1 MIDMRSLSLE
11 ALNSATKYPSI
22 LTFHERGQ
30 RGTLTEKV
38 VDAFE
43 EDVLVTEKV
52 DGANARIIAFS
63 NGDYVIGSREHLLHA
78 RGDLIANPKD
88 GLVEALRPVADS
100 LWTPGGG
107 GAQAVVLYL
116 EVYGGKIGRNAGQY
130 SGQGQVGF
138 RMFDAATVPGEVLGL
153 TPSEVATWREHDGQQ
168 FFTEEE
174 LQDLASEERIEL
186 TPRLGTIPASEV
198 PTGIEAMHAF
208 LTSRIPATNVAL
220 DSEAG
225 RRPEGLVL
233 RTHDRKVI
241 AKARLADYESTLR
254 LRSGR

>member
-1 MIDMRSLSLE
+1 MRSISLE
-11 ALNSATKYPSI
+11 SLNSATKYPSI
-22 LTFHERGQ
+22 LTFHERGP
-30 RGTLTEKV
+30 RGTLTETV
-38 VDAFE
+38 VEAFE
-43 EDVLVTEKV
+43 EDVLATEKV

-63 NGDYVIGSREHLLHA
+63 NGDYIIGSREHLLYA

-100 LWTPGGG
+100 LWTTGGG
-107 GAQAVVLYL
+107 GTQALVLYL

-130 SGQGQVGF
+130 TGQGQVGF
-138 RMFDAATVPGEVLGL
+138 RMFDAATVSGEILARTL
-153 TPSEVATWREHDGQQ
+153 AEVATWREQHGQQ
-168 FFTEEE
+168 FFTEGE
-174 LQDLASEERIEL
+174 LQDLASEEGIEL
-186 TPRLGTIPASEV
+186 TPRLGTFRASEV
-198 PTGIEAMHAF
+198 PTGIEEMHAF

-254 LRSGR
+254 VRSGR